1 MMHRAEAKTIAVFTK
16 STTNPAYA
24 AFRSASDQV
33 ARASGVRTLHFVP
46 RKSDDVDE
54 PFVEQVLVDR
64 QARPGVLALAD
75 RLFALDRGAVIHPRA
90 PAPEHDPA
98 DRTSRPVSLTRSR
111 RLLPVPASEAPAPFR
126 GCDNPLR

>member
-1 MMHRAEAKTIAVFTK
+1 MMHRAEAKTIAVLTK

-24 AFRSASDQV
+24 AFRIASDQV

-64 QARPGVLALAD
+64 QSRPGA
-75 RLFALDRGAVIHPRA
+75 GARRSPLRPRPRRRHPSPRA
-90 PAPEHDPA
+90 RARA
-98 DRTSRPVSLTRSR
+98 
-111 RLLPVPASEAPAPFR
+111 
-126 GCDNPLR
+126 